1 MTPMTSPEI
10 ETSRSFANSDARV
23 PGEAEVAALFDRWN
37 AALQSGDPHAVVACY
52 AERSILLPTL
62 SRTPRVT
69 AAEKRDY
76 FEQFLKLR
84 PSSRIVLRQIDTGPG
99 FASDAGLYAFTLA
112 ATAQQLVVR
121 YSFTYR
127 LMGGQWAIT
136 THHSSAMPEQP

>member
-1 MTPMTSPEI
+1 MSAMTSPKAVTTRPVAGTNAPI
-10 ETSRSFANSDARV
+10 

-37 AALQSGDPHAVVACY
+37 AALQSGDPRCVVACY

-62 SRTPRVT
+62 SRTPRIT
-69 AAEKRDY
+69 AAEKLDY
-76 FEQFLKLR
+76 FERFLKLR

-112 ATAQQLVVR
+112 ATGQELLVR

-127 LMGGQWAIT
+127 LIAGQWSIT
-136 THHSSAMPEQP
+136 THHSSALPEQP

>member
-1 MTPMTSPEI
+1 MASASAPHRTDSVVPTPTEH
-10 ETSRSFANSDARV
+10 
-23 PGEAEVAALFDRWN
+23 EVAALFDRWN

-69 AAEKRDY
+69 AAEKLDY

-84 PSSRIVLRQIDTGPG
+84 PSSRIVLRQIDRGPG

-112 ATAQQLVVR
+112 ATGQELVVR

-127 LMGGQWAIT
+127 FIDGAWRIT